1 MAGDGEEPHDDL
13 ENDSHADDAHVDDAG
28 ADDDWR
34 DQYIDEQLDE
44 RGDDDEVGPAPTPM
58 GKFRHGSLGVTLGA
72 AMTGLANV
80 LEPRKQ
86 EEAPVIVEHDE
97 PDQSQERIEMHLDR
111 DDPGA
116 SVVIIRKWVDEH
128 RERKPL
134 DE

>member
-1 MAGDGEEPHDDL
+1 MAGDGDEPRDELEHDPDVDEERRDG
-13 ENDSHADDAHVDDAG
+13 ER
-28 ADDDWR
+28 DWR
-34 DQYIDEQLDE
+34 EQYLDDELEEHD
-44 RGDDDEVGPAPTPM
+44 GDDDEVAPAPTPM

-72 AMTGLANV
+72 AMTGLGNV

-116 SVVIIRKWVDEH
+116 SVVIIRKWVEEH
-128 RERKPL
+128 PERKPR